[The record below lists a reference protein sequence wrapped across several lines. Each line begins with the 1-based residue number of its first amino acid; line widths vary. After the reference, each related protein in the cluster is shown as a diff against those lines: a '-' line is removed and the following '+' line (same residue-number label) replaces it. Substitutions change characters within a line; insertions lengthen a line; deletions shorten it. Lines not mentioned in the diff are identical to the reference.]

1 MIVYT
6 GHSVFKWVYVC
17 NERGADLGRLYG
29 LSPGCGPWRLQDH
42 EQPLGV
48 DAALQLE
55 RLGLARVEIDG
66 NDIDGDGVFHGTPP
80 KKLSD
85 IDWSELFG
93 PVPPGLHRRE
103 PTLKPKQFD
112 EPKSKTKY
120 RFVREL
126 TDLIRDI
133 SEPRIRMCGKS
144 EQIEHITGRIND
156 LVYEYFK
163 ETP

>member
-6 GHSVFKWVYVC
+6 GHPIFKWVYVC

-29 LSPGCGPWRLQDH
+29 LSPGCGPWRLPDH
-42 EQPLGV
+42 EQPLG
-48 DAALQLE
+48 DAASITLD
-55 RLGLARVEIDG
+55 RLGLTRVVIDG
-66 NDIDGDGVFHGTPP
+66 NGIDGDEVFHGSPRVP
-80 KKLSD
+80 LSA
-85 IDWSELFG
+85 IDMSDVFG
-93 PVPPGLHRRE
+93 PTPPGLYRRE
-103 PTLKPKQFD
+103 PALKPKKFD
-112 EPKSKTKY
+112 EPKAKTKY

-133 SEPRIRMCGKS
+133 SDPRIARCGKS

-163 ETP
+163 E